1 MSTGGLASVFDFGNP
16 SEVPSVK
23 PTLYVK
29 TGCPWCAEA
38 MDVLHQ
44 NGIEYTKIVVTGNPE
59 AMHEMVQLSGQ
70 SKAPTMNWAGEVL
83 ADFGAEELEQ
93 FLAAKGFI

>member
-1 MSTGGLASVFDFGNP
+1 MTQTV
-16 SEVPSVK
+16 

-38 MDVLHQ
+38 IDFL
-44 NGIEYTKIVVTGNPE
+44 NERGIAYTPVVVTNNAE
-59 AMHEMVQLSGQ
+59 AMDAMFKLSGQ
-70 SKAPTMNWAGEVL
+70 AKAPTLEWNGEVL

-93 FLAAKGFI
+93 FLAAKGVI